1 MAKVIGFNPVD
12 LGYGGMKN
20 YSGSDNNKI
29 LDDVEDGNYPIL
41 GGDPYWSSV
50 TTLLQEGLT
59 DASNKSANASAVGSV
74 TTPTMPSGKL
84 FTSSSALSAPVAGT
98 TGIYLD
104 TEGEG
109 FTIPASNIVD
119 FGTGDFTIETWIYP
133 TIAETNAVYYLFDFR
148 GTTNHYCYIN
158 SSTKKIVTPQGNWT
172 PSNFGWNAWNHIAFS
187 REGTNMRIFLNGVL
201 INNSTMSTSF
211 GNGVLTWAKRYTGTA
226 STLQGY
232 YDDFRITKGVAR
244 YTSAFTPTQF
254 ELPTE

>member
-1 MAKVIGFNPVD
+1 MPKVIGYDPVD
-12 LGYGGMKN
+12 LGYGGMIN
-20 YSGSDNNKI
+20 YAGIDNNVV
-29 LDDVEDGNYPIL
+29 LDEVKDGNYPTPPIP
-41 GGDPYWSSV
+41 GDTYWSSV

-74 TTPTMPSGKL
+74 TTPTMPSG
-84 FTSSSALSAPVAGT
+84 SAPVAGT

-133 TIAETNAVYYLFDFR
+133 TTAETSTVRYVFDFR
-148 GTTNHYCYIN
+148 GTTNHYCYLN
-158 SSTKKIVTPQGNWT
+158 SSTKTLNTPEGAFT
-172 PSNFGWNAWNHIAFS
+172 TSNFGWNAWNHLAFS
-187 REGTNMRIFLNGVL
+187 REGTDMRIFLNGVL
-201 INNSTMSTSF
+201 VTSHTMSTSF
-211 GNGVLTWAKRYTGTA
+211 GNGVLTWAKRYSGYS
-226 STLQGY
+226 STLLGY

-244 YTSAFTPTQF
+244 YTQAFTPTQF